1 MVARAWRWVAVAVL
15 VASLGAATA
24 VAAVQSPP
32 ALQGESADTWTET
45 YGPGPERGTFLDGV
59 AAAGDGYLL
68 VGWFGPADRDD
79 PSPWAVRI
87 DGSGAIEWVWS
98 LQGYGSGRLTSAAA
112 LEDGGFVV
120 AGVERRPDAGRM
132 RFVARLT
139 HDGSVAWRQ
148 TGGPGGVSD
157 AVDAHDGGALLVGDD
172 RVRVVAPDGTE
183 RWSATYDADLLA
195 AAPLGDGYVL
205 AGSADGD
212 GVLLRVDG
220 SGETEWRR
228 VALGEP
234 PATFVD
240 VAIDDGAVYA
250 AGDGRTDRNT
260 AEPDG
265 PVVVAGRGSNGSQNW
280 RRTVG
285 ERRAVGSVR
294 GVTAT
299 GSGALVAAATDD
311 SRHLAR
317 ADADGLKVVGGA
329 LDLDP
334 RSITAAG
341 DGRYLVAG
349 ERDGE
354 ASAQVVA
361 PRFDASL
368 VGSPPGDAGTEGDV
382 SGGSLTEDGT
392 PDGESRDDGD
402 GGLVPSFSVG
412 GVPAGVTQALLVA
425 AVGTSLIAIILTAV
439 AFRRL

>member
-79 PSPWAVRI
+79 PSPWAVRV

-98 LQGYGSGRLTSAAA
+98 LQGYGSGRLTSAVP
-112 LEDGGFVV
+112 LEDGGFIV
-120 AGVERRPDAGRM
+120 AGVERRPETDRQ
-132 RFVARLT
+132 RFLARLT
-139 HDGSVAWRQ
+139 PNGSVAWQ
-148 TGGPGGVSD
+148 ETAGPGGVSD

-220 SGETEWRR
+220 SGETVWRR
-228 VALGEP
+228 VAFGEP
-234 PATFVD
+234 PAAFVD
-240 VAIDDGAVYA
+240 VAVDDGAVYA
-250 AGDGRTDRNT
+250 AGDGRTDRAT
-260 AEPDG
+260 AASDG
-265 PVVVAGRGSNGSQNW
+265 PVVVAGHGSNGSQNW

-285 ERRAVGSVR
+285 ERRAVGSAR

-311 SRHLAR
+311 SRYLAR
-317 ADADGLKVVGGA
+317 ADVDGLRVVGGA

-334 RSITAAG
+334 RSITAAD

-354 ASAQVVA
+354 GGAQVVA
-361 PRFDASL
+361 PRFDATL
-368 VGSPPGDAGTEGDV
+368 AGSPPGNAGTEGDDG
-382 SGGSLTEDGT
+382 SGGSIGGDGT
-392 PDGESRDDGD
+392 PEASREDD

-425 AVGTSLIAIILTAV
+425 AVGTSLVAIVLTAV